1 VSQDI
6 DANDH
11 QKADYGID
19 APLAVRNAALA
30 GTAALAVGTSLS
42 LMRSPSRPMLVNVA
56 RILGFFIGFI
66 LLPLAGAQ
74 ILFSKVGKYRERD
87 RLLDGIPWRGDETVL
102 DVGCGRG
109 LLLIGA
115 AKRLRSGRAVGV
127 DIWQSK
133 DQSGNY
139 PEATYENARIEGVA
153 NRVEVKSG
161 DARQLPFEDG
171 SFDVVVSSLV
181 LHNIHDGS
189 GRKKAIQEIVR
200 VLKGG
205 GHVAILDVWYTNKYE
220 QELRKSGM
228 QEVSR
233 SGLHFPMG
241 VPMRVVSGSKPAP

>member
-19 APLAVRNAALA
+19 APQAVRNAALA
-30 GTAALAVGTSLS
+30 GTAALVVGIGLS
-42 LMRSPSRPMLVNVA
+42 VMRSPSQPMLVNVV
-56 RILGFFIGFI
+56 RILGFFIGVI
-66 LLPLAGAQ
+66 LIPLAGVQ
-74 ILFSKVGKYRERD
+74 ILFSKVGKYRERE
-87 RLLDGIPWRGDETVL
+87 RLLDSIPWRGDEIVL

-109 LLLIGA
+109 LLLVGA
-115 AKRLRSGRAVGV
+115 AKRLRTGRAVGV

-171 SFDVVVSSLV
+171 TFDVVVSSLV

-205 GHVAILDVWYTNKYE
+205 GHVAILDVWYTNK
-220 QELRKSGM
+220 
-228 QEVSR
+228 
-233 SGLHFPMG
+233 
-241 VPMRVVSGSKPAP
+241 